1 MKKADPASRTFCKD
15 KPAPPGSPSGSRVLQ
30 CQNVTMAQ
38 FADRLQFITGDFS
51 LGVVDATELAGT
63 WDFTLT
69 FSMNFMPMMRR
80 GDGDGGAAGGP
91 APPPDPNGGLTI
103 FEAME

>member
-1 MKKADPASRTFCKD
+1 
-15 KPAPPGSPSGSRVLQ
+15 
-30 CQNVTMAQ
+30 MAQ
-38 FADRLQFITGDFS
+38 FADRLQFMTGDFS

-69 FSMNFMPMMRR
+69 FSMSFMSFGPR
-80 GDGDGGAAGGP
+80 GGGDAGAGAGP

-103 FEAME
+103 FEAVEKQLGLKLEKQKRSVQVTVIDHIEQKPTEN